1 MKCQISRCNV
11 QKRKKK
17 KKRNA
22 ILRAGE
28 NQRGEISIRCS

>member
-11 QKRKKK
+11 QKRKK